1 MFHSPLLL
9 SFFSRERGFYCFLGF
24 CFSRSKHSIA
34 WKEII
39 TSRAYGLFKLAI
51 LNYVLKYMNKRI
63 TTDMADANGLQ
74 RAIRPT
80 GFFNI
85 KKMTADFCGA
95 QCIMDNTGSL
105 SVA

>member
-1 MFHSPLLL
+1 
-9 SFFSRERGFYCFLGF
+9 
-24 CFSRSKHSIA
+24 
-34 WKEII
+34 
-39 TSRAYGLFKLAI
+39 
-51 LNYVLKYMNKRI
+51 MNKRL

-85 KKMTADFCGA
+85 KRMAADFCSA

-105 SVA
+105 NLAASLKNTCFAAKCCFLCNIVRAISKQI

>member
-1 MFHSPLLL
+1 
-9 SFFSRERGFYCFLGF
+9 
-24 CFSRSKHSIA
+24 
-34 WKEII
+34 
-39 TSRAYGLFKLAI
+39 
-51 LNYVLKYMNKRI
+51 MNRRL

-85 KKMTADFCGA
+85 KKMAADFCST

-105 SVA
+105 KTLYFRFECLYLKNELGDPQIIEL

>member
-1 MFHSPLLL
+1 
-9 SFFSRERGFYCFLGF
+9 
-24 CFSRSKHSIA
+24 
-34 WKEII
+34 
-39 TSRAYGLFKLAI
+39 
-51 LNYVLKYMNKRI
+51 MNIRL

-85 KKMTADFCGA
+85 KKIAADFCSA

-105 SVA
+105 SNDDGNAK